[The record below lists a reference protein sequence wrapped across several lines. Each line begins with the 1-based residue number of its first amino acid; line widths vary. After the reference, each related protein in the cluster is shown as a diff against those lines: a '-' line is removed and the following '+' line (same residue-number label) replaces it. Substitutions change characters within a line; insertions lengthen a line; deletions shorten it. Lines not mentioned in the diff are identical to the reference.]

1 MSHCSNKVNLKTYLG
16 NSNIMHSINAIK
28 PYPFLEGVDGEAVNM
43 MLKLSYG
50 QRNMFSVVTE
60 FTPDAVALFI
70 VKTYSDKWD
79 ALIVAANS
87 RSNIAAGVTKITSG
101 NTSNSGTKTIDDNST
116 HKVTAFNSDELVTD
130 YSDVKAG
137 VETTSG
143 ESDKTGKEESVSIKN
158 LFENLPLFE
167 RTNIINIVLKDV
179 ATYLTI
185 DIY

>member
-1 MSHCSNKVNLKTYLG
+1 M
-16 NSNIMHSINAIK
+16 
-28 PYPFLEGVDGEAVNM
+28 
-43 MLKLSYG
+43 
-50 QRNMFSVVTE
+50 
-60 FTPDAVALFI
+60 
-70 VKTYSDKWD
+70 VK
-79 ALIVAANS
+79 
-87 RSNIAAGVTKITSG
+87 
-101 NTSNSGTKTIDDNST
+101 KTIDDNST

-130 YSDVKAG
+130 YSDVKAE